1 MVKRSGAAAA
11 ARGDAREGRAGAC
24 QRRARPETG
33 LRGAV
38 MDMIAETRE
47 ATPREWAALALV
59 AALVLLC
66 GLIEGSTWPM

>member
-1 MVKRSGAAAA
+1 MERIETEG
-11 ARGDAREGRAGAC
+11 GRARAGKRA
-24 QRRARPETG
+24 ARPETG

-59 AALVLLC
+59 AALVLLG

>member
-1 MVKRSGAAAA
+1 MERIETEG
-11 ARGDAREGRAGAC
+11 GRARAGKRA
-24 QRRARPETG
+24 ARPETG

-47 ATPREWAALALV
+47 ATPSEWAALALV

>member
-1 MVKRSGAAAA
+1 MERIETEG
-11 ARGDAREGRAGAC
+11 GRARAGKRA
-24 QRRARPETG
+24 ARPETG
-33 LRGAV
+33 PRGAV